1 MEVMQLVG
9 VAIIATTLC
18 LVIKKDRPEM
28 ANFIAII
35 TGVTILLSVIF
46 KLNFI
51 IEGIQ
56 NLAN

>member
-1 MEVMQLVG
+1 MQLVG
-9 VAIIATTLC
+9 IAIIATTLC
-18 LVIKKDRPEM
+18 LIIKKDRPEM

-51 IEGIQ
+51 IED
-56 NLAN
+56 